1 MKPYELFEILAGTTW
16 RSIEGFGRR
25 RIQLGEDAIT
35 SNHLYALDSAGS
47 DCWSIEDTRSQEST
61 RGCDFEL
68 WIGSDQVGWR
78 RYAVQAKKIK
88 PSTSRYDSLAHKVGP
103 ELQIDILERYAKAN
117 RAMPIYCFYNH
128 TDKPANWNCCLP
140 YEQAQFGCT
149 VTPSYVVGAALSKH
163 GARNF
168 NYFHERPETF
178 PWRCLVRCS
187 KFIEK
192 DITGTRG
199 WPSITDYFHKILPTP
214 LNHFRE
220 SSEIFNFI
228 DQPKLFTTEVA
239 LRPAWVVIIE
249 TKSES
254 SVITSI

>member
-16 RSIEGFGRR
+16 RSIVGFGRR

-35 SNHLYALDSAGS
+35 SNHLYTLDSADS
-47 DCWSIEDTRSQEST
+47 DCWSIEDTRPQETT

-103 ELQIDILERYAKAN
+103 ELQIDILDRYAKAN
-117 RAMPIYCFYNH
+117 RTMPIYCFYNH

-149 VTPSYVVGAALSKH
+149 VTPSDVVSAALSKH

-168 NYFHERPETF
+168 SYFHDRPETL
-178 PWRCLVRCS
+178 PWRCLVRCP

-192 DITGTRG
+192 DGIGAIG
-199 WPSITDYFHKILPTP
+199 WRSLEDYRHKTLPACLIRSRELTDTSI
-214 LNHFRE
+214 
-220 SSEIFNFI
+220 FI
-228 DQPKLFTTEVA
+228 DRSNLFNNNVS
-239 LRPAWVVIIE
+239 LRPKWISIINLPAR
-249 TKSES
+249 
-254 SVITSI
+254 